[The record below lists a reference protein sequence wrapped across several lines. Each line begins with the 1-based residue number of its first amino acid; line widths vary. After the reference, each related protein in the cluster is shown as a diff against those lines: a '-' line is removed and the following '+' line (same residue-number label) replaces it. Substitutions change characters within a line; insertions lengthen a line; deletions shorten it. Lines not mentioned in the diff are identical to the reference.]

1 MILDEHA
8 DLILHG
14 GKLTTLDPANPS
26 ATALAVKGERIVT
39 VGSDEQA
46 LMHFR
51 GPDTKVIDLGGRR
64 AVPGLIDTHTHLT
77 GGGLTFTL
85 EWRGAGGRSLAD
97 ALRML
102 KEQPRRTP
110 PPQWVRVVGGRS

>member
-1 MILDEHA
+1 MTFDEPA

-26 ATALAVKGERIVT
+26 AASIAVKGDRILT

-51 GPDTKVIDLGGRR
+51 GPRTTLIDLGGRR
-64 AVPGLIDTHTHLT
+64 AVPALRDSHPHLIR
-77 GGGLTFTL
+77 GGVSFSRDLGWDGVRTV
-85 EWRGAGGRSLAD
+85 AD

-102 KEQPRRTP
+102 REQSRRP
-110 PPQWVRVVGGRS
+110 PPP